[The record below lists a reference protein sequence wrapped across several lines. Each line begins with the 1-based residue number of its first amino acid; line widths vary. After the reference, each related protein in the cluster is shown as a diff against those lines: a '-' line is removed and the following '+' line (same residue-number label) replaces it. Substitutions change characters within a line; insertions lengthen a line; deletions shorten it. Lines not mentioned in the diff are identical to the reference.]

1 MNFGQRLRYLVFRG
15 LFSAT
20 RIVIG
25 MAISPT
31 TAQKDTFGEII
42 CTRLAIVDENGI
54 ARVKLGKHDEE
65 GTGVFDYYEVKVT
78 GKRGVKPAVL
88 HSDDVLGGG
97 ISIYKGSKAVFIY
110 SGKVA
115 VWNNDGPQASIG
127 VSDDGG
133 QVEVWGKGSDGH
145 VFIVGGGVFVTEKDS
160 DGGLSISGGG
170 IVVPDKKGDDC
181 TLISGGSVKLWNKD
195 EVDVRS
201 SRRDV

>member
-25 MAISPT
+25 MAVSPT
-31 TAQKDTFGEII
+31 TAQRDTSGEIT
-42 CTRLAIVDENGI
+42 CTRLAIVDENGVEW
-54 ARVKLGKHDEE
+54 AKLGKHDEE
-65 GTGVFDYYEVKVT
+65 GTGVFDYYEVEVT
-78 GKRGVKPAVL
+78 GKRGVNAAVL

-97 ISIYKGSKAVFIY
+97 ISVYKGSKAVFI
-110 SGKVA
+110 
-115 VWNNDGPQASIG
+115 
-127 VSDDGG
+127 DGG
-133 QVEVWGKGSDGH
+133 E
-145 VFIVGGGVFVTEKDS
+145 VFVTEKDS

-170 IVVPDKKGDDC
+170 IVVPDKADYDC